1 VVAASP
7 APKSDAPPFWVG
19 LPLAERRL
27 VAWRIFIYDQP
38 HTRAI
43 LKLER
48 LRKDPPSAGSAQCML
63 ITGPTGTGKTVL
75 LQQYASRFSQNSSPQ
90 RDTLTVALTPLVG
103 VTNGRDLAFAVIKT
117 LYPPKRQ
124 RPGSILDGIKQ
135 VQALVARRE
144 TEVIVIDKV
153 ECLCIGNAIE
163 PGAKEFLCE
172 LLDRRIVGTVVL
184 AADASAQTVLDAD
197 SLLESRVHNRI
208 ILDHLAFEDDATARY
223 KQEEKIPLDRDLY
236 VTFLEKLQNKLPLA
250 AEDFATEG
258 MAERFHFAVGGN
270 RRAIM
275 NLVAGAVRYAFDHA
289 PEAGLGSEHL
299 ALAFADAW
307 PNRLNPFLTAEPPKA
322 NQAPPP
328 LSPDLLRRFSRIV
341 RLNR

>member
-1 VVAASP
+1 MAAGSAREP
-7 APKSDAPPFWVG
+7 DAPPFWAG
-19 LPLAERRL
+19 LSLAERRL
-27 VAWRIFIYDQP
+27 VARRIFIYDQP

-48 LRKDPPSAGSAQCML
+48 LRKDPPSDGSAQCML
-63 ITGPTGTGKTVL
+63 ITGPTSTGKTVL
-75 LQQYASRFSQNSSPQ
+75 LHQYARRFAQDSSPQ
-90 RDTLTVALTPLVG
+90 RDTLTVALTPLIG
-103 VTNGRDLAFAVIKT
+103 VTDGRDLAFAVIKA
-117 LYPPKRQ
+117 LHPPKRQ
-124 RPGSILDGIKQ
+124 RPGSMLDGIKQ

-153 ECLCIGNAIE
+153 ECLCLGNAIE
-163 PGAKEFLCE
+163 PRAREFLCE
-172 LLDRRIVGTVVL
+172 LLDRRVAGTVVL
-184 AADASAQTVLDAD
+184 AGDARAQQVLDAD
-197 SLLESRVHNRI
+197 TSLASMVHNRI
-208 ILDHLAFEDDATARY
+208 ILDHLAFEDDAAARY
-223 KQEEKIPLDRDLY
+223 KREEKIPLERDLY

-250 AEDFATEG
+250 AEDFVTEG

-275 NLVAGAVRYAFDHA
+275 NLVIGTVRYALDHA
-289 PEAGLGSEHL
+289 PADGLGSEHL

-307 PNRLNPFLTAEPPKA
+307 PNRLNPFLTLEPPKA

-328 LSPDLLRRFSRIV
+328 PSPDLLKRLNRLV